1 MNFYEVL
8 IETLKTI
15 PEFVSE
21 DNSLLK
27 NQIIESAMRLD
38 DSLIESLFNNE
49 LIRERLFKKIG
60 DNYIFDKV
68 EFSWLINNRE
78 FLPDS
83 YTKFKNIIGLNW
95 DNKYLINNNDVVLA
109 FPFKDCVLEG
119 GQSFEDQKRD
129 EVFYNEIISK
139 DQITNLLSPKVITNV
154 VKYSKDGKTKDFEIK
169 HDDNF
174 LIKGNN
180 LLVISSLL
188 KNYEGQV
195 DLIYIDPPFNTGKDS
210 FKYNDRF
217 TRSTWLTYMK
227 NRLEV
232 SKKLLSDH
240 GSIFI
245 HIDENQ
251 SHYLK
256 VLCDEVFGEENF
268 MNEIV
273 WRYRTYIGNVK
284 EYFPKKHDLIFW
296 YKKKEKPFFKLSNVG
311 NYEDTPDYAR
321 WKNYLNENGEI
332 VYGNHPKTDSRFEA
346 YLRKYFSQFGT
357 PKEGDV
363 IYQNKGYVV
372 DDVWEDIIAL
382 DAKNGTERITEF
394 SGSGQKP
401 EALLE
406 RIIDSVTK
414 EGDLVLDFFSG
425 SGTTCAVAH
434 KMNRRYIGV
443 EQMDY
448 VESITSKRLQN
459 VISGEQG
466 GISEHVNWQGG
477 GSFVYCELLENS
489 SKYIEKI
496 NKANDTEK
504 LIKIWEE
511 LVKSPFVNFRIDI
524 QQFKNNL
531 DEFKN
536 LDIEVQK
543 EILLSIIDKNQMYIN
558 YCDIEDADYSVS
570 DEDKKRNAEFYEGE

>member
-119 GQSFEDQKRD
+119 GQSFEEQKRD

-321 WKNYLNENGEI
+321 WKNYLNDKGEI

-346 YLRKYFSQFGT
+346 YLRKYISQFGT

-382 DAKNGTERITEF
+382 DAKNGTVSITEF

-466 GISEHVNWQGG
+466 GISEHINWQGG

-511 LVKSPFVNFRIDI
+511 LVESPFVNFRIDI

-558 YCDIEDADYSVS
+558 YCDIEDTDYSVS

>member
-346 YLRKYFSQFGT
+346 YLRKYISQFGT

-382 DAKNGTERITEF
+382 DAKNGTERIAEF

-558 YCDIEDADYSVS
+558 YCDIEDTDYSVS